1 MSRKAAITQPRP
13 GATRL
18 PSSWA
23 RRPLPPI
30 TRQTSSCS
38 AMSRTIESA
47 IAKVNAAPSWTVT
60 VVVWVVKPGP
70 MAEVAMRNTAPSSVE
85 RVPEAIRLPVAGGA
99 GLIGRSGT
107 GAPHGTPGRGDAATL
122 GPPPLPRNGR

>member
-38 AMSRTIESA
+38 AMSRTIETA
-47 IAKVNAAPSWTVT
+47 IAKANAAPSWTVT

-99 GLIGRSGT
+99 GFDRTLGHGRSPRDT
-107 GAPHGTPGRGDAATL
+107 GQG
-122 GPPPLPRNGR
+122 